1 MSEDK
6 RFVILIYG
14 TGEGMAALPEA
25 EQQAHM
31 KKWEDWFSKLNAD
44 GIFGGGNPLQPVAKT
59 IGGTQANVRDG
70 FFVPNREH
78 VVGGYLFVEAPS
90 LDEAV
95 EIAKGCP
102 TFELDGNVEVRE
114 VMPM

>member
-1 MSEDK
+1 MSENK
-6 RFVILIYG
+6 KFAILIYG
-14 TGEGMAALPEA
+14 TGEGMAQLPEA
-25 EQQAHM
+25 ERQAHM
-31 KKWEDWFSKLNAD
+31 QKWDDWVGKMTAD
-44 GIFGGGNPLQPVAKT
+44 GIYAGGNPLQPVAKT
-59 IGGTQANVRDG
+59 ISGKEAKVTDG
-70 FFVPNREH
+70 FFVPNSEH
-78 VVGGYLFVEAPS
+78 AIGGYIFVKATS

>member
-1 MSEDK
+1 MSDKK
-6 RFVILIYG
+6 RFALLVYG
-14 TGEGMAALPEA
+14 SGAGVAGLPEA
-25 EQQAHM
+25 EQRAHL
-31 KKWEDWFSKLNAD
+31 KKWDDWVAQLNTD
-44 GIFGGGNPLQPVAKT
+44 GTFAGGNPLQPVAKT
-59 IGGTQANVRDG
+59 ISGKAAKVSDG
-70 FFVPNREH
+70 FFVPKDEY
-78 VVGGYLFVEAPS
+78 VVGGYILVEAGS